1 MKINKTIN
9 KKKGEFLPRK
19 WVVAFLIFFGIFAI
33 LAVSSG
39 NVLERYDKTDYID
52 NEFRNN
58 YDKFDNMSEDY
69 RGLFTDMTEEKKGA
83 LTLVFGDSGIFK
95 GFISLIK
102 FIWNSIS
109 LLDDVTVQFMEDFG
123 VPESIANIFFTLL
136 SAIVVVLLI
145 FSIMSSTNRGS
156 KI

>member
-1 MKINKTIN
+1 MSSIIKRRNKN
-9 KKKGEFLPRK
+9 GEFLPRN
-19 WVVAFLIFFGIFAI
+19 WIVALLIFFGIFAI

-52 NEFRNN
+52 NNFRDN
-58 YDKFDNMSEDY
+58 YDQFDEMSEDY
-69 RGLFTDMTEEKKGA
+69 SNLFTDMTNEDKG
-83 LTLVFGDSGIFK
+83 LITIIFGDSGIFK

-102 FIWNSIS
+102 LIWNSVS
-109 LLDDVTVQFMEDFG
+109 LLDDVTIQFMEDFG
-123 VPESIANIFFTLL
+123 VPQVIANVFFTLL

-145 FSIMSSTNRGS
+145 FSIISSANKGA